1 MMGRI
6 VAIDYGQKRTGL
18 ATTDAL
24 QIIATAIGTVPS
36 GEVFGFLK
44 KYVAENPVDC
54 FVVGEA
60 RQMNN
65 TMSESSRFIEPFVV
79 KLRKEFPT
87 IPVDRMDERF
97 TSLMATNAIREAGA
111 KKKDRQNKALVDTVS
126 AVILLQSY
134 MERRA
139 GEEGRRVEG

>member
-18 ATTDAL
+18 AATDAL
-24 QIIATAIGTVPS
+24 QIIATAIGTIPS

-87 IPVDRMDERF
+87 IPVERMDERF

-134 MERRA
+134 MEKKA
-139 GEEGRRVEG
+139 VEGGRR